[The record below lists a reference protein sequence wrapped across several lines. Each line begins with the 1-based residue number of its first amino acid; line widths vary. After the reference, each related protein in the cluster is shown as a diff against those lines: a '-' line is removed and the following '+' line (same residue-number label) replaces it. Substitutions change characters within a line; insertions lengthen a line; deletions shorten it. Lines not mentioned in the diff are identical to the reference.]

1 MPESKHFLQ
10 IMILEEDMH
19 GEKSRQDLF
28 MSSRALK
35 FQKLSWM
42 SEQSEPWWLPPHPPS
57 SYAAVAMPLVW
68 EKTAARSHLSPER
81 LANERNLP
89 L

>member
-19 GEKSRQDLF
+19 GEKSRRDLF

-42 SEQSEPWWLPPHPPS
+42 SEQSEPWWLPPPS
-57 SYAAVAMPLVW
+57 PQLLRCRCNATRVGKDGSEVTLISR
-68 EKTAARSHLSPER
+68 TLG
-81 LANERNLP
+81 
-89 L
+89 